1 MMIIEIIVQ
10 CLGITVVCKKKAP
23 FKEIL
28 KKPIDRE
35 VKSFQSVLVYFI
47 YRSNS
52 DSSDSSFSSDSF
64 RWRQLL

>member
-1 MMIIEIIVQ
+1 MMIIEIIAQ

-47 YRSNS
+47 YRSH
-52 DSSDSSFSSDSF
+52 SDSSFSSDSL

>member
-1 MMIIEIIVQ
+1 MMIIEIIAQ
-10 CLGITVVCKKKAP
+10 CLGITVVCKKKAS

-28 KKPIDRE
+28 KKPIDRG

-47 YRSNS
+47 SRSH
-52 DSSDSSFSSDSF
+52 SDSSFSSDSL

>member
-1 MMIIEIIVQ
+1 MMIIEIIAQ
-10 CLGITVVCKKKAP
+10 CLGITVMCKKKAP

-47 YRSNS
+47 YRSH
-52 DSSDSSFSSDSF
+52 SDSSFNSDSL
-64 RWRQLL
+64 RWLRQLP